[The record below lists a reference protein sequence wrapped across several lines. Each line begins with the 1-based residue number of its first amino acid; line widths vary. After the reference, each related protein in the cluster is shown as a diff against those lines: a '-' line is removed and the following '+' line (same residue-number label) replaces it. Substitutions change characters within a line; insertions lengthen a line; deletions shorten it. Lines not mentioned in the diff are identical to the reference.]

1 MAVLEAAAVEPLQEL
16 GAQETRPIPLHHRG
30 ITGVHLALV
39 MVALEAVEPLRW
51 GITQQLL
58 LAVAAALAQ
67 HHPYPEHL

>member
-1 MAVLEAAAVEPLQEL
+1 MEALGVGAEEDRQAQEVL
-16 GAQETRPIPLHHRG
+16 ETRPIPLHHRG

-39 MVALEAVEPLRW
+39 MVVVEAVEPLRW